1 MFSRIISKFHI
12 MNFDRKFNEL
22 SDSIVKTAYTLF
34 LFSANQNEA
43 PKIFKKIILFIIA
56 AKKYDPVPQFLCS
69 IAKTSKC
76 FNRVHSMHA
85 IVLLP
90 PKNSMSNT
98 VCEGIVIL

>member
-1 MFSRIISKFHI
+1 MFSRIILKFHI
-12 MNFDRKFNEL
+12 INLNRKFNEL

-43 PKIFKKIILFIIA
+43 PKIFKKNILFIIA

-76 FNRVHSMHA
+76 FNRVH
-85 IVLLP
+85 P
-90 PKNSMSNT
+90 NSDDQNENETSQKLYCKLQN
-98 VCEGIVIL
+98 I